1 MEGDGFFFCCCEHEA
16 DDDSVRITPSARKGS
31 PMRDAHLARYMSEG
45 TPIQLP
51 PAPEPARLR
60 PIGNSSLSVQPPS
73 PDVPKDKAYLVKKL
87 NAQLEQFKTKAF
99 AGMPVEVVNIENG
112 RLNEYVF
119 CFDRYFTV
127 FSLKPRVDKR
137 FNAKVR
143 DFNLKNVVAV
153 YRNCTH
159 QLSTIDAKVTAKC
172 VVVELNRADQRLYF
186 YFDVPT
192 EQTEFYQC
200 LRICSMSVNLRD
212 IQTGAPGRVEREPA
226 IPTPPQ
232 TIQAPTFQL

>member
-159 QLSTIDAKVTAKC
+159 QLSTIDAKVFDLFSYVGLFSKHKVFLSIIVISRVSVVLSRDTKNAIIFFRSYTIDAKG
-172 VVVELNRADQRLYF
+172 
-186 YFDVPT
+186 P
-192 EQTEFYQC
+192 
-200 LRICSMSVNLRD
+200 
-212 IQTGAPGRVEREPA
+212 
-226 IPTPPQ
+226 
-232 TIQAPTFQL
+232 